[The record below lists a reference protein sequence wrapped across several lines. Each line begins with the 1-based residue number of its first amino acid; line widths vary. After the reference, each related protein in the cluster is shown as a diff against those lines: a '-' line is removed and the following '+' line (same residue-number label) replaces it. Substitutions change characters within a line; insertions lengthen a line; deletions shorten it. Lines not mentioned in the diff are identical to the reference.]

1 MSEIDP
7 AARRRRRWRR
17 CGASTRRAPRA
28 EVVGLTQMEGG
39 WSRHTYAID
48 VEDPDR
54 EGLAR
59 YIGRVRPD
67 DSVLDTDLG
76 QEFEIYRILED
87 EPVPA
92 PRVYGYEPSEDTPFG
107 GPYFLMERISG
118 RGLNVWRRPDRE
130 LLEAD
135 WEGGRGI
142 AEDFVD
148 GMAAIH
154 RVDPAKLSGVVVER
168 DFRATVARWRDIY
181 EDVRLVPDPVVEEAY
196 AWLLDNEPAPVTP
209 RLVHGDYRI
218 GNCLVDGGRMTG
230 VLDWELAFIGDPRF
244 DLGYMSLPYSA
255 GRFVSLRHSVAAD
268 RRGRRA
274 GLARPPLRGRDRRA
288 GRPRGSRHVCR
299 SGGPDAVLDHGYGT
313 VPLRRRRKHRY
324 PRCMVPFRVSGAAC
338 RPRRAD
344 GLVAT

>member
-1 MSEIDP
+1 VSDAPHDP
-7 AARRRRRWRR
+7 A
-17 CGASTRRAPRA
+17 RAAAALETLRGLDAAGPRA
-28 EVVGLTQMEGG
+28 EVVELTQLEGG
-39 WSRHTYAID
+39 WARHTYAID
-48 VEDPDR
+48 VTDPDR

-76 QEFEIYRILED
+76 AEFEIYRILEN

-118 RGLNVWRRPDRE
+118 EGLNVWRRPDRE

-148 GMAAIH
+148 GMAAVH
-154 RVDPAKLSGVVVER
+154 RVDPAKLAGVVVER
-168 DFRATVARWRDIY
+168 DFRASVARWREIY
-181 EDVRLVPDPVVEEAY
+181 EDVRLVADPVVEEAY

-230 VLDWELAFIGDPRF
+230 VLDWELAYIGDPRF

-255 GRFVSLRHSVAAD
+255 GRFVSPDTQSPLLGAVAEREWLD
-268 RRGRRA
+268 RRYEAATGEPVDRA
-274 GLARPPLRGRDRRA
+274 VVDLYAALGALMLFSIMGTGLALYAAGESTDIRA
-288 GRPRGSRHVCR
+288 AWSRFVFP
-299 SGGPDAVLDHGYGT
+299 GL
-313 VPLRRRRKHRY
+313 
-324 PRCMVPFRVSGAAC
+324 
-338 RPRRAD
+338 RAD
-344 GLVAT
+344 LAALIGW

>member
-1 MSEIDP
+1 MSDAGP
-7 AARRRRRWRR
+7 VDAARAAAALETLRSVDAA
-17 CGASTRRAPRA
+17 GSRAK
-28 EVVGLTQMEGG
+28 VVGLTQMEGG
-39 WSRHTYAID
+39 WSRHTYSID
-48 VEDPDR
+48 VDDPDR

-76 QEFEIYRILED
+76 EEFEIYRILED

-118 RGLNVWRRPDRE
+118 EGLNVWRRPDRE

-154 RVDPAKLSGVVVER
+154 RVDPAKLAGVVVER
-168 DFRATVARWRDIY
+168 DFRATVARWRDMY
-181 EDVRLVPDPVVEEAY
+181 EDIRLVPDPVVEEAY

-218 GNCLVDGGRMTG
+218 GNCLVDGGQMTG

-244 DLGYMSLPYSA
+244 DLGYMSLPTAPGASSA
-255 GRFVSLRHSVAAD
+255 PTRESPLTGAVAERDWLD
-268 RRGRRA
+268 RRYEAATGEPVDRA
-274 GLARPPLRGRDRRA
+274 VVDIYAALGALIC
-288 GRPRGSRHVCR
+288 SR
-299 SGGPDAVLDHGYGT
+299 
-313 VPLRRRRKHRY
+313 
-324 PRCMVPFRVSGAAC
+324 
-338 RPRRAD
+338 
-344 GLVAT
+344 